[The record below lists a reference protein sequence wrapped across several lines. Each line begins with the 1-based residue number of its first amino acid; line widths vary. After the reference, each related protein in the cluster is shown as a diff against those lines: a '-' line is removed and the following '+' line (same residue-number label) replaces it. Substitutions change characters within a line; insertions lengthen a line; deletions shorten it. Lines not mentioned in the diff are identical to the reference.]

1 MVDDLYGTSDYGT
14 TQPAAGGS
22 TGKPPL
28 RELRGAHDAGREPVW
43 VIDDDRAIRWVLDRA
58 LARAGIG
65 CRTFERGQD
74 ALNALEAAK
83 TVGGELPLVL
93 VSDIRMPGLSGVDLL
108 TKVKELVPE
117 LPVIIMTAF
126 SDLESAVSAFQG
138 GAFEYLTKPFDVL
151 KAVELISRAMEDAR
165 RRGLHA
171 AAGQAG
177 AAAQGAASAASP
189 IEEPSAPV
197 PDLIGQAPA
206 MQEVFRAIGRLSQS
220 NVTVLLTGESGAGK
234 EVVAR
239 AIWKHSRRSRA
250 PYIAI
255 NMAAIPRELLESEL
269 FGHEKG
275 AFTGAVATRLGR
287 FEQAKGGTL
296 FLDEIGDMP
305 MELQTRLLRVL
316 SNGYF
321 YRVGGHQPIKAD
333 VRVIAATN
341 QNLEER
347 VKSGQFREDLYH
359 RLNVIRLRLP
369 PLRDRVEDI
378 APLSAHFL
386 AAGARELGVE
396 PKTLT
401 PEALNVI
408 RTFPFPGNVRQLEN
422 LCRWLL
428 VMAPAQEIRVEDLP
442 YEIRHKEA
450 AAAAQVHSAPLRA
463 KPHSAA
469 ASSTDADGDWKALL
483 AAEAERILEAGE
495 PQVWETLAHEFERT
509 LIRTAMS
516 ATRGRRIEAAER
528 LGLGRNTLTRKIAEL
543 GLTDELASRLPPVR
557 KKDQVKSLDDGAA

>member
-171 AAGQAG
+171 PAGQAG

-189 IEEPSAPV
+189 MEEPSAPV

-408 RTFPFPGNVRQLEN
+408 RAFPFPGNVRQLEN

-428 VMAPAQEIRVEDLP
+428 VMAPAQEIRVE
-442 YEIRHKEA
+442 
-450 AAAAQVHSAPLRA
+450 
-463 KPHSAA
+463 
-469 ASSTDADGDWKALL
+469 
-483 AAEAERILEAGE
+483 
-495 PQVWETLAHEFERT
+495 
-509 LIRTAMS
+509 
-516 ATRGRRIEAAER
+516 
-528 LGLGRNTLTRKIAEL
+528 
-543 GLTDELASRLPPVR
+543 
-557 KKDQVKSLDDGAA
+557 